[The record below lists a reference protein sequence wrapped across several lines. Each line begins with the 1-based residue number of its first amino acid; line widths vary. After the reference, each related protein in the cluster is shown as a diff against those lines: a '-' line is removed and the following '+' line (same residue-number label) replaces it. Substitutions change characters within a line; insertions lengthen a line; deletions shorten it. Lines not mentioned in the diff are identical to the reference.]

1 MTIISIAAAALAAVA
16 LYRRHRASTAT
27 SGSTSTEAI
36 DNIRRSTSVVLA
48 VADAIWTVLD
58 ALMFLTK
65 PRMGASGIT
74 TAPLR
79 PAAAQFGRTV
89 AADIAV

>member
-1 MTIISIAAAALAAVA
+1 MTIISIALAALSAVA
-16 LYRRHRASTAT
+16 LYRRHRLVTHT
-27 SGSTSTEAI
+27 SGRESTMAI
-36 DNIRRSTSVVLA
+36 DNIRQSTSVVLA

-65 PRMGASGIT
+65 PRSGAGFT

-79 PAAAQFGRTV
+79 PAATQFGTRI
-89 AADIAV
+89 AADITD